1 MMLKEKDFIFFDEK
15 EKFLKILKSKLPSK
29 KYKKTIDRLN
39 YNKELLFL
47 QSRLVDLQNY
57 IKSEKMRV
65 CIIFEG
71 RDAAGKGG
79 AIKRFTQHL
88 NPRNSRIVALPEPT
102 IEEKGQ
108 WYFRRYMRV
117 MPNPGEIVFFDRSW
131 YNRAVVEP
139 VMGFCTNREYST
151 FMSQV
156 NEFENM
162 LIDDGVQIIKF
173 WFSITK
179 YEQKRR
185 FKKRMTNPLKS
196 WKFSNVDMESQNRW
210 EIYTKYKNQMFN
222 RSGTNISPWINI
234 KSNNKLTARI
244 ESIKYVLSRFEMSK
258 SNILL
263 DKNIISSI

>member
-1 MMLKEKDFIFFDEK
+1 
-15 EKFLKILKSKLPSK
+15 
-29 KYKKTIDRLN
+29 
-39 YNKELLFL
+39 
-47 QSRLVDLQNY
+47 
-57 IKSEKMRV
+57 
-65 CIIFEG
+65 
-71 RDAAGKGG
+71 
-79 AIKRFTQHL
+79 
-88 NPRNSRIVALPEPT
+88 
-102 IEEKGQ
+102 
-108 WYFRRYMRV
+108 
-117 MPNPGEIVFFDRSW
+117 
-131 YNRAVVEP
+131 
-139 VMGFCTNREYST
+139 
-151 FMSQV
+151 
-156 NEFENM
+156 M

-185 FKKRMTNPLKS
+185 FKKRMKNPLKS